1 MIQPLLLVVLFLR
14 KSEQREFG
22 EVDSPNPNFR
32 QLSPTADGASN
43 AYKTFYPVVD
53 VALVKYCKRLT
64 PIPETE
70 IEKLR

>member
-1 MIQPLLLVVLFLR
+1 MVLFLR

-22 EVDSPNPNFR
+22 EVDSPNPNFT
-32 QLSPTADGASN
+32 QLSLTADGASN
-43 AYKTFYPVVD
+43 ADKTFYPVVG

-64 PIPETE
+64 SILGTE

>member
-1 MIQPLLLVVLFLR
+1 MMQPLLLVVLFLR

-22 EVDSPNPNFR
+22 EVDSPNPNFT
-32 QLSPTADGASN
+32 QLLPTADGKSN
-43 AYKTFYPVVD
+43 AYKTSCAVIG

-64 PIPETE
+64 SIPGTE